1 MNAVPVRDTTCPGPM
16 ATTARHILRRL
27 LILAA
32 SVLVLK
38 VTLAI
43 VLGYRDYFP
52 PNFSAGFLLGREPY
66 FFGAYQWA
74 FYTHIVTGPTA
85 LALGLLLVNQRLRT
99 TWPRWHRRMGNAQI
113 LLLLCFVVPSGLWM
127 APYAMTGAVAALGF
141 AVLSVLTGLCVVC
154 GWRAAVARR
163 FADHRRWMW
172 RCFLLLC
179 SAVVLR
185 LIGGLATV
193 LGVTDEWPYSL
204 AAWVGWLGPLAINE
218 LADATRGRQTSRT
231 HTGDDHGT
239 SVVASSP
246 PAIET
251 IARR

>member
-1 MNAVPVRDTTCPGPM
+1 ME
-16 ATTARHILRRL
+16 ATRKDILRRW
-27 LILAA
+27 LAL
-32 SVLVLK
+32 SVGVLVLK
-38 VTLAI
+38 VTLSV

-52 PNFSAGFLLGREPY
+52 PNFSADFLFGREAY
-66 FFGAYQWA
+66 FFGPYQWA
-74 FYTHIVTGPTA
+74 FYLHIVTGPPT
-85 LALGLLLVNQRLRT
+85 LLLGLLLVNQRLRT
-99 TWPRWHRRMGNAQI
+99 SWPRWHRRMGKLQVA
-113 LLLLCFVVPSGLWM
+113 LVLCFVAPSGLWM
-127 APYAMTGAVAALGF
+127 APYAMTGAIAALGF
-141 AVLSVLTGLCVVC
+141 AVLSVLTGLCVAC

-185 LIGGLATV
+185 LMGGLAVV
-193 LGVTDEWPYSL
+193 LEIAGDWPYAL

-218 LADATRGRQTSRT
+218 LAESRT
-231 HTGDDHGT
+231 RRSGRPAMTRDVHGDFAVT
-239 SVVASSP
+239 SSL